1 MKPECTSFGQYQESI
16 FQYRQP
22 GLLDDLQQPAGPGA
36 SLPRAASRSS
46 SGMAEVNYSSDSEI
60 DESSGLL
67 TATVLTDV
75 RMIFPLVLNAQGA
88 VVSGEWDTTWN
99 PPSP

>member
-1 MKPECTSFGQYQESI
+1 
-16 FQYRQP
+16 
-22 GLLDDLQQPAGPGA
+22 
-36 SLPRAASRSS
+36 
-46 SGMAEVNYSSDSEI
+46 MAEVNYSSDSEI